1 MQTNWNDLRNR
12 LQSYGQEH
20 LIQFLPSL
28 APASQQRLLDQI
40 ASIDFDQIQELSR
53 KAGKKEKP
61 DSIAPIQAEKWSDF
75 DNKRQHELEEL
86 GWSYLRDGKAA
97 VLVVAGGQGTRLGHP
112 GPKGTFDIGLPSRKS
127 LFQLQ
132 AERMIT
138 LSRKAGHKI
147 PWYIMTSPE
156 NDQETKSFFEQHH
169 YFGYDPDYLHFFEQ
183 GVFPAIDD
191 SGKVLLASQ
200 DEIVMAPS
208 GNGDCFPALLRN
220 GALKQMKQ
228 QGIEWLFYYNVD
240 NAIVKVADPA
250 FIGYAA
256 ASGHSSASKV
266 VRKSHARERV
276 GIVCLQNG
284 RPAVA
289 EYSDI
294 PEELMLAADDNGQW
308 LFPYAN
314 ISMHLFHIDFVEK
327 AAAYPLPYHAAN
339 KKIRSLDLNGNPV
352 NPDVPNGYKFEK
364 FIFDCFPLMEQMALL
379 EVERED
385 EFAPVKNKE
394 GQDSP
399 DTAREMLYHLHR
411 KWLLAAGVEEN
422 QLKDQPVEIS
432 PLLSYAGEG
441 LNSDIIRS
449 ILNTKAV

>member
-1 MQTNWNDLRNR
+1 MQTKLNEVRNK
-12 LQSYGQEH
+12 LQAYGQEH
-20 LIQFLPSL
+20 LLAFWPSL
-28 APASQQRLLDQI
+28 SDDSREKLLQQID
-40 ASIDFDQIQELSR
+40 SIDFDLLQQLSG

-61 DSIAPIQAEKWSDF
+61 DSIEPISAEKWTEF
-75 DNKRQHELEEL
+75 DKSRQAELEQL
-86 GWSYLRDGKAA
+86 GWSLLKQGKAA

-132 AERMIT
+132 AERLIN
-138 LSRKAGHKI
+138 LSGKAQKNI

-156 NDQETKSFFEQHH
+156 NDAETRSFFAEHH
-169 YFGYDPDYLHFFEQ
+169 YFGYDENSIYFFEQ

-191 SGKVLLASQ
+191 KGKVLLARK

-208 GNGDCFPALLRN
+208 GNGDCFPALKRN
-220 GALKQMKQ
+220 GILDQMKQ
-228 QGIEWLFYYNVD
+228 EGVEWLFYYNVD
-240 NAIVKVADPA
+240 NAIVRIADPA

-256 ASGHSSASKV
+256 ASGLQSASKV

-276 GIVCLQNG
+276 GILCMQNG

-294 PEELMLAADDNGQW
+294 PEELMLAADDKGQW

-314 ISMHLFHIDFVEK
+314 ISMHLFHVNFVEK
-327 AAAYPLPYHAAN
+327 AAAYPMPFHAAN
-339 KKIRSLDLNGNPV
+339 KKIRTVDAKGDKVVPEQ
-352 NPDVPNGYKFEK
+352 PNGYKFEK
-364 FIFDCFPLMEQMALL
+364 FIFDCFPLMERMALL

-411 KWLLAAGVEEN
+411 KWLLAAGVSRELIEH
-422 QLKDQPVEIS
+422 QPVEIS

-441 LNSDIIRS
+441 LDSEVIRS
-449 ILNTKAV
+449 ILASRVV